1 MHYLVLDPFE
11 NFCTNRTSFGG
22 VILEKPLRSS
32 QKLYF
37 LLLRKPLKTYNFIIT
52 NAILMK
58 LTAIV
63 YLNGTFCFPQN
74 WSVTQRT

>member
-1 MHYLVLDPFE
+1 MHYLVSYPFG
-11 NFCTNRTSFGG
+11 NFCTNRTSFGR

-37 LLLRKPLKTYNFIIT
+37 LLLRKPLKTYEH
-52 NAILMK
+52 AIMMK

-74 WSVTQRT
+74 WSVTL